1 MILSGR
7 VSDAGLMAR
16 LRSGEELE
24 LAGAFS
30 EGIYFTGPGGMV
42 MLHDTQYGCLPFGIA
57 IPGFSGLSRA
67 VGANCGQ
74 RASLRPEGIFSPGTG
89 LCIYTDFEPVP
100 SPAAVRPSLENLE
113 LRDDVLDGPVAVI
126 GYGVEYDAVCHSAFL
141 PLMFDFRKSVA
152 LLIL

>member
-16 LRSGEELE
+16 LYAGEELE

-42 MLHDTQYGCLPFGIA
+42 MLHDTRYGCLPFGIA

-74 RASLRPEGIFSPGTG
+74 RPRSARKAYFRRARGFVFTQVSSLFPPPPPYARRSKIWR
-89 LCIYTDFEPVP
+89 
-100 SPAAVRPSLENLE
+100 A
-113 LRDDVLDGPVAVI
+113 
-126 GYGVEYDAVCHSAFL
+126 
-141 PLMFDFRKSVA
+141 
-152 LLIL
+152 